1 MLDNQSFI
9 ERLSQL
15 LSHYDLSSSAFAD
28 RIEVQRSSIS
38 HLLNGR
44 NKPSLEF
51 IMKVNDC
58 FEEVDLNWLLYGK
71 GHFPNNKKENNDSQT
86 VLRNKTIDQ
95 NIPAKDEKSIDI
107 IIIFYKDGTFK
118 HFTAS

>member
-1 MLDNQSFI
+1 MLDTHSFI

-51 IMKVNDC
+51 IMKVNDY

-71 GHFPNNKKENNDSQT
+71 GDFPSNKKENNDSQT
-86 VLRNKTIDQ
+86 ILRNKTLDQ
-95 NIPAKDEKSIDI
+95 NITARDEKSIDR

-118 HFTAS
+118 NFTES